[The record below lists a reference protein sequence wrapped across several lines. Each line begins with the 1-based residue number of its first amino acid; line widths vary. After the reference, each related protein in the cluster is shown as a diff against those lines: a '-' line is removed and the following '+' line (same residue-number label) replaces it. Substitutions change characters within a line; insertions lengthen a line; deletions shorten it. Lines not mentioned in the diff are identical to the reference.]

1 VAGSNKQQATNSGI
15 LAARKLSDR
24 RYIVATQMIIRVE
37 QSLKDKVSRL
47 AKSEGKNLSELVRE
61 LLEKYTK
68 ERDMGAYIDNLWDK
82 IGRDLSKNNISDSD
96 IENMIKQTRLSN
108 AK

>member
-1 VAGSNKQQATNSGI
+1 M
-15 LAARKLSDR
+15 
-24 RYIVATQMIIRVE
+24 ATQMGIRIE
-37 QSLKDKVSRL
+37 PSLKDKASRL

-68 ERDMGAYIDNLWDK
+68 ERDMGAYIDNLWTK
-82 IGRDLSKNNISDSD
+82 IGSNLSKNNITESDV
-96 IENMIKQTRLSN
+96 ETAIKQVRSNN